1 MARELKPVSFNPD
14 TKADKEI
21 LDYIEELGVSFGSY
35 VKLLI
40 RKDMRA
46 GTTVINETND
56 TAEIA
61 SQLRELVSVLKTGT
75 ISIGNTGTNETLNET
90 NNETVVTVE
99 EPEETEEERKQRL
112 AMESFLGMGGK

>member
-14 TKADKEI
+14 TKADKEM
-21 LDYIEELGVSFGSY
+21 LDYIEELGISFGSY

-46 GTTVINETND
+46 GGTVVTETNNE

-61 SQLRELVSVLKTGT
+61 SQLKELVSIFKGGT
-75 ISIGNTGTNETLNET
+75 VSIGSINKESETDIET
-90 NNETVVTVE
+90 AVAVE
-99 EPEETEEERKQRL
+99 EPEETEEERRQRI

>member
-1 MARELKPVSFNPD
+1 MGRELKPVSFNPD

-21 LDYIEELGVSFGSY
+21 LDYIEELGISFGSY

-46 GTTVINETND
+46 GSTVSNETND

-61 SQLRELVSVLKTGT
+61 SQLKELVSIFKTGN
-75 ISIGNTGTNETLNET
+75 ISIGNTGTNETDNET
-90 NNETVVTVE
+90 AVTVE
-99 EPEETEEERKQRL
+99 EPEETEEQRKQRL

>member
-14 TKADKEI
+14 TKADREI
-21 LDYIEELGVSFGSY
+21 LEYIEELGVSFGSY

-46 GTTVINETND
+46 GGSTVSETND

-61 SQLRELVSVLKTGT
+61 SQLKELVSIFKTGN
-75 ISIGNTGTNETLNET
+75 ISIGNTGSNETDNET
-90 NNETVVTVE
+90 AITVE
-99 EPEETEEERKQRL
+99 ELEETEEEKAQRL
-112 AMESFLGMGGK
+112 AMQNLLGMGGK

>member
-14 TKADKEI
+14 TKADREI
-21 LDYIEELGVSFGSY
+21 LEYIEELGVSFGSY

-46 GTTVINETND
+46 GGSTVSETND

-61 SQLRELVSVLKTGT
+61 SQLKELVSIFKAGN
-75 ISIGNTGTNETLNET
+75 ISIGNTGTNETDNE
-90 NNETVVTVE
+90 VDK
-99 EPEETEEERKQRL
+99 PEETEEERKQRL
-112 AMESFLGMGGK
+112 AMESFLGLGGR

>member
-14 TKADKEI
+14 TKADREI
-21 LDYIEELGVSFGSY
+21 LEYIEELGVSFGSY

-46 GTTVINETND
+46 GGSMVSETND

-61 SQLRELVSVLKTGT
+61 SQLKELVSIFKAGN
-75 ISIGNTGTNETLNET
+75 ISIGNTGTYET
-90 NNETVVTVE
+90 NNEIAIDTTKTA

-112 AMESFLGMGGK
+112 AMESFLKMGGK

>member
-14 TKADKEI
+14 TKADREI
-21 LDYIEELGVSFGSY
+21 LEYIEELGVSFGSY

-46 GTTVINETND
+46 GGSTVSETND

-61 SQLRELVSVLKTGT
+61 SQLKELVSIFKAGN
-75 ISIGNTGTNETLNET
+75 ISIGNTGTNETDNET
-90 NNETVVTVE
+90 DK
-99 EPEETEEERKQRL
+99 PEETDEERKQRL
-112 AMESFLGMGGK
+112 AMESFLGLGGR

>member
-46 GTTVINETND
+46 GTIIVNETND

-61 SQLRELVSVLKTGT
+61 SQLKELVSILKAGT
-75 ISIGNTGTNETLNET
+75 ISIGNTGTNETNDTDIET
-90 NNETVVTVE
+90 AVAVE

-112 AMESFLGMGGK
+112 AMESFLNMGGR

>member
-14 TKADKEI
+14 TKADKEMME
-21 LDYIEELGVSFGSY
+21 YIEGLGVSFGSY

-46 GTTVINETND
+46 GSAVLNETND

-61 SQLRELVSVLKTGT
+61 SQLKELVSIFKVGN
-75 ISIGNTGTNETLNET
+75 ISIGNTGTIETDNEIAITNEELE
-90 NNETVVTVE
+90 ETV
-99 EPEETEEERKQRL
+99 ETEEEKAQRL
-112 AMESFLGMGGK
+112 AFERLLGMGGK

>member
-14 TKADKEI
+14 TKADREI

-46 GTTVINETND
+46 GGSTVSETND

-61 SQLRELVSVLKTGT
+61 SQLKELVSIFRAGN
-75 ISIGNTGTNETLNET
+75 ISIGNTGTNEI
-90 NNETVVTVE
+90 NNEIAIETAE
-99 EPEETEEERKQRL
+99 AEETEEERKQRL
-112 AMESFLGMGGK
+112 AMESFLGMGGR